1 MALAAQLCDVQDV
14 TLLNEVFIGSEARA
28 RGLVR
33 KHQLRSDY
41 RAIFPGVYLPNAME
55 PTLAQRTRAAWLW
68 SGRRAVIAGAAAAGI
83 HGAKWIDDDEP
94 IELVW
99 SNARPPSGIRTR
111 RDRLDEGEV
120 QRVRDRLDEGEV
132 RRAWQLPVTSPVRTA
147 FDVGRLTRGE
157 LGVARLD
164 ALGHATG
171 FDPEAVH
178 ALVRRHAGS
187 PGIPRLR
194 AALGLHDR
202 GAESP
207 RETWLRL
214 VLICG
219 GYPRP
224 RTQIPVL
231 DDYGRARYYLDMGWE
246 DVMVAVEYDGAHHRE
261 RTVFGNDIIR
271 AEFIAER
278 GWKRV
283 RVVAGQRPAEV
294 LDRVARAWAA
304 GVRTDREIG

>member
-1 MALAAQLCDVQDV
+1 MSWLDQP
-14 TLLNEVFIGSEARA
+14 FIGSEAVA
-28 RGLVR
+28 DGLVK
-33 KHQLRSDY
+33 KHQLRSQY
-41 RAIFPGVYLPNAME
+41 RAIFPGVYVPSRMAL
-55 PTLAQRTRAAWLW
+55 TLAQRTRAAWLW
-68 SGRRAVIAGAAAAGI
+68 SGRRAVIAGCAAAAM

-99 SNARPPSGIRTR
+99 SNARPPAGIRTR

-120 QRVRDRLDEGEV
+120 RHV
-132 RRAWQLPVTSPVRTA
+132 RRLPVTTPVRTA
-147 FDVGRLTRGE
+147 FDLGRLTPGE
-157 LGVARLD
+157 KGVARLD
-164 ALGHATG
+164 ALGNATG
-171 FDPEAVH
+171 FDPEAVLDL
-178 ALVRRHAGS
+178 ARRHAGS

-194 AALGLHDR
+194 VALKRHDR

-214 VLICG
+214 LLVRG
-219 GYPRP
+219 GYPKP

-246 DVMVAVEYDGAHHRE
+246 DAMVAVEYDGEHHRE

-278 GWKRV
+278 CWKRV
-283 RVVAGQRPAEV
+283 RVVAGQRPAEI

-304 GVRTDREIG
+304 GVLRDREIG

>member
-1 MALAAQLCDVQDV
+1 MVLGSHLCEVQAV
-14 TLLNEVFIGSEARA
+14 NVLNEVFIGSEARA

-33 KHQLRSDY
+33 KHQLRSHY
-41 RAIFPGVYLPNAME
+41 RPIFPGVYLPKAME

-68 SGRRAVIAGAAAAGI
+68 SGRRGVIAGAAAAGV

-111 RDRLDEGEV
+111 RDRLGDGEFR
-120 QRVRDRLDEGEV
+120 RVRN
-132 RRAWQLPVTSPVRTA
+132 LPVTTPVRTA
-147 FDVGRLTRGE
+147 FDVGRLTPGE
-157 LGVARLD
+157 LGIARLD

-171 FDPEAVH
+171 FDPDEVLAV
-178 ALVRRHAGS
+178 ARRHAGS

-194 AALGLHDR
+194 AALQLHDR

-214 VLICG
+214 LLIRG
-219 GYPRP
+219 GYPMP

-246 DVMVAVEYDGAHHRE
+246 EVMVAVEYDGEHHRE
-261 RTVFGNDIIR
+261 RAVFGNDIIR

-278 GWKRV
+278 GWQRV

-304 GVRTDREIG
+304 GVRPDRRIG